1 MDMDN
6 HHSPFQPWKVPTL
19 LYFVTALEEKLK
31 MSRREDVLLIPG
43 GNPSMAGA
51 DILLNTQAAAR
62 VTLVLLCFIFV
73 LF

>member
-1 MDMDN
+1 M
-6 HHSPFQPWKVPTL
+6 
-19 LYFVTALEEKLK
+19 TALEEKLK
-31 MSRREDVLLIPG
+31 MSRTEDVLLIPG